1 MANGEWKAGR
11 QEDWKEKKG
20 NRGFDDI
27 VEGRNRVF
35 REKIG
40 FGITIFGRAM
50 KIGCRL
56 NAMRNGGQCPPYRV
70 AGRS

>member
-11 QEDWKEKKG
+11 QEGEEGEIAGLMILWKEEIE
-20 NRGFDDI
+20 FS
-27 VEGRNRVF
+27 GRRLVSALQF
-35 REKIG
+35 S
-40 FGITIFGRAM
+40 GRAM